1 DYCCYNFL
9 FPFTVK
15 EKMKPS
21 SPRVG
26 NSSARND
33 GDAHALLLNLWLAS
47 PQVLNLIRG
56 NKVDDNL
63 VQRLKNTLYA
73 VEAVFN
79 DADTNRLNGL
89 MISKMLSLLLMTF
102 SIRFQ

>member
-1 DYCCYNFL
+1 
-9 FPFTVK
+9 
-15 EKMKPS
+15 MKPS

-47 PQVLNLIRG
+47 PQVLNLTGG

-79 DADTNRLNGL
+79 DAEHKQIKWLDDLKDAFFVADDIL
-89 MISKMLSLLLMTF
+89 DQISVR
-102 SIRFQ
+102 IRK